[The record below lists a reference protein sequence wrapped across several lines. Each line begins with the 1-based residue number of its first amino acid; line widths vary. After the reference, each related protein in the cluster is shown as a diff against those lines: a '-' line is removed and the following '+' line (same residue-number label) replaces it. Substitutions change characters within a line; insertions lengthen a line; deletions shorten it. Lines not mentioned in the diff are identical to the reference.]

1 MTLVHCSKVSPF
13 WLPLLPQILYYKYSG
28 ANSCNILE
36 NEEKK
41 ELGLVQDS
49 VAYQAASNA
58 FLPLA

>member
-1 MTLVHCSKVSPF
+1 MMLVHCSKVSPF
-13 WLPLLPQILYYKYSG
+13 LLSLLPQNLYYKCSC

-49 VAYQAASNA
+49 VTYQPANRA
-58 FLPLA
+58 FLSLA